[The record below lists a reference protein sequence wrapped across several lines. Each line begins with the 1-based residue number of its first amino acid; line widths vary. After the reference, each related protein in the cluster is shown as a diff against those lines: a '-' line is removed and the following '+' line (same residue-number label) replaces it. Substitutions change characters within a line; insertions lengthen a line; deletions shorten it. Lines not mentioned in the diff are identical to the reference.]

1 MTSLGKA
8 VRVSTTQTEGGADTG
23 GGIATVIC
31 GVDLVR
37 GGHHL
42 GATPGLVKPDIAD
55 NVRYLQPAVAKT
67 DGRGPSDKRIAKQRH
82 REQRSARGG
91 RADAGEPDD
100 LRHPPLFG
108 GDRRRQPVTQLRRV
122 GPHPQT
128 GVART

>member
-55 NVRYLQPAVAKT
+55 NLQPAVAKT
-67 DGRGPSDKRIAKQRH
+67 DGRGPGDKGRIAKRRH
-82 REQRSARGG
+82 TEERSPRGG

-122 GPHPQT
+122 GPHPPT
-128 GVART
+128 GVPRT